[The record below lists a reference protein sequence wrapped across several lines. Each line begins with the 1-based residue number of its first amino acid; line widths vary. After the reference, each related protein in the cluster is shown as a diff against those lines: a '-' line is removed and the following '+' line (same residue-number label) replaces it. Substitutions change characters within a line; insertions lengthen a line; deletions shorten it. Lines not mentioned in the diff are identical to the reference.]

1 MKCTVLIFD
10 TRRFGGVRET
20 CITAL
25 LVSATYLL
33 GKPLLFTL
41 YFVATA
47 LFGDEI
53 GAVLLLASTV
63 ELTKPRHTK
72 KSTCIIFSFSYPV
85 IFSGSPGFWRH
96 VSFKSGYRFSVITF
110 IEGVLDISFRRHDC
124 NFP

>member
-10 TRRFGGVRET
+10 TRRFGGGRET
-20 CITAL
+20 CITTL

-63 ELTKPRHTK
+63 ELTKPTHTK
-72 KSTCIIFSFSYPV
+72 KVRVYYLFILISRHLFGFTWVLETCFIQRIQIFSNYL
-85 IFSGSPGFWRH
+85 
-96 VSFKSGYRFSVITF
+96 YR
-110 IEGVLDISFRRHDC
+110 RRS
-124 NFP
+124 